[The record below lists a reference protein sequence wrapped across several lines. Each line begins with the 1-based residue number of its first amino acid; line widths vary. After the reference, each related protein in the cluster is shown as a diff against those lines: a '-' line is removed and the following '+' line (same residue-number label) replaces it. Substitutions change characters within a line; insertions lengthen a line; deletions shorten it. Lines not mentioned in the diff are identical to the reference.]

1 MEKFVQGFLLQAS
14 LILALGAQNLFVLES
29 GLKRQR
35 HLWVATLCTLCDAL
49 LIALGVLGAAT
60 IFVRLPWLKILFG
73 ILGVAFLA
81 YYGWIKLTEKPA
93 KQKSTSFSSKKV
105 VPLRVVTGQTLAFS
119 LLNPHVYLDT
129 LVLIGGF
136 SAQFEDILDR
146 LSFGSG
152 AACFSMLWFFG
163 LATFSASMSRYVNN
177 AQIMRG
183 VSIVSG
189 VVLLALAVKL
199 GLDVWR
205 WTLI

>member
-136 SAQFEDILDR
+136 SA
-146 LSFGSG
+146 
-152 AACFSMLWFFG
+152 
-163 LATFSASMSRYVNN
+163 SMSRYVNN